1 MYSKYYITCFVSSVQ
16 WQTLRKLCLKSF
28 LESFSGRDDPIGV
41 ENLRGSG
48 MIAGAMS
55 KAYDQVVTLSLV
67 SF

>member
-1 MYSKYYITCFVSSVQ
+1 MISYVTALWIPPAQDLLFNHCT
-16 WQTLRKLCLKSF
+16 
-28 LESFSGRDDPIGV
+28 GRDDPIGV

-55 KAYDQVVTLSLV
+55 KAYDEVVTLSLV